1 MELSENYKKVDY
13 FIQAIKRHTP
23 CAVCEQGETEK
34 YYKWTR
40 ETIGGLE
47 AAPLWGKAIEDV
59 VEVGLMEDEVH
70 GCPMFLLKKTRMQKF
85 MNFTKNIVTTYM
97 YDMMQLDCKE
107 AVKLAILDIADAVSE
122 RYHTDADKAEAKE
135 YFEQEAKKLIEI

>member
-40 ETIGGLE
+40 ETIGGLDACE
-47 AAPLWGKAIEDV
+47 WGKAIEDV

-85 MNFTKNIVTTYM
+85 MNFTKNIITTYM

-107 AVKLAILDIADAVSE
+107 AVKLAILDIAEAVSE
-122 RYHTDADKAEAKE
+122 RYQHDEDKAEAKE
-135 YFEQEAKKLIEI
+135 YFEQEAKKLIED